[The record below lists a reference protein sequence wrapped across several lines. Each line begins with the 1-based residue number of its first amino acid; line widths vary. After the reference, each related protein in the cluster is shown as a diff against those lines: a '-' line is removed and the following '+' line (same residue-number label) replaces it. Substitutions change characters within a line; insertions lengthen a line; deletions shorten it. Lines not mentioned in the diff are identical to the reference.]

1 MSVRLPNQNDLLMW
15 VGSSFYPTIRS
26 FIEEAAVQG
35 VAKRIPRLNEGIEPG
50 VRVFLAHSEGRG
62 KGHGVIFGYFLITHV
77 EIIVDDEEQKKE
89 FEEIMHTMS
98 MWREMLDGERIRFF
112 TEEEIR
118 EEPPRLCGHRYFG
131 VYLRAA
137 NLTEKEFE
145 TLYEEARRLGN
156 AAEILGP
163 LVVFKRPVD
172 YRKAVERSA
181 AHFRGYRWVDGERIL
196 SLVGDPRASRSYKE
210 VPISQSFRRS
220 IRLGEKQVH
229 QPQLGGIAR

>member
-15 VGSSFYPTIRS
+15 VGTAFYPTIQS
-26 FIEEAAVQG
+26 FVEEAMVQG
-35 VAKRIPRLNEGIEPG
+35 VAKRIPKLNKGIEPG

-62 KGHGVIFGYFLITHV
+62 KGHGVIFGYFLITHI
-77 EIIVDDEEQKKE
+77 EIIVKDEAQKKE
-89 FEEIMHTMS
+89 FEEAMRTMS
-98 MWREMLDGERIRFF
+98 MWREMLDGEQIQFF
-112 TEEEIR
+112 TEVEIR
-118 EEPPRLCGHRYFG
+118 EEPHRFCGRRYFG
-131 VYLRAA
+131 AYLRAA
-137 NLTEKEFE
+137 NLTGEEFE

-196 SLVGDPRASRSYKE
+196 SLVGDPNATLNYKR
-210 VPISQSFRRS
+210 VPVRKSFRRS
-220 IRLGEKQVH
+220 IRLGDNQIQ
-229 QPQLGGIAR
+229 QPKLQEV